1 MDEVHRPAPA
11 IEFSARA
18 SCSDKAASVSWW
30 KISEY
35 VKKLRNV
42 STSEKSVLF
51 VLAEFYNRQDK
62 IAWPDQETLAR
73 DASISER
80 TLIRVLQVLETPRR
94 NHPKGI

>member
-1 MDEVHRPAPA
+1 
-11 IEFSARA
+11 
-18 SCSDKAASVSWW
+18 
-30 KISEY
+30 
-35 VKKLRNV
+35 
-42 STSEKSVLF
+42 VLF